1 MTFKPGNTAGFKP
14 GQGGRQRGAKNRL
27 SHAFLS
33 ELAADFE
40 KFGADTI
47 RICRVEKPHEYL
59 KVVAGLMPREF
70 EFTNETK
77 LTEVSDD
84 ELDAFIECARRRRA
98 ETRFKRRSNDD

>member
-40 KFGADTI
+40 KFGAAQQSGF
-47 RICRVEKPHEYL
+47 
-59 KVVAGLMPREF
+59 AGLRNR
-70 EFTNETK
+70 TNISK
-77 LTEVSDD
+77 SWRV
-84 ELDAFIECARRRRA
+84 
-98 ETRFKRRSNDD
+98 